1 MFTEINRIENDIEN
15 LAKFNA
21 TPGKGITR
29 FSFTEE
35 DRKARKYIKNEMQK
49 AGLDVREDA
58 VGNIIGKREG
68 KDSSLPV
75 IMVGSHF
82 DSVKNGGMFD
92 GPAGVAA
99 GLETARVF
107 KEKDLENNYPL
118 EVIAMVEEE
127 GGRFGSGLFGS
138 RAMTGRLDREE
149 LYQNSDENG
158 ITTAEALSDF
168 GFDPKDYKKARRFP
182 DEIKAFFELHIEQGP
197 VLETKNEEVGLVS
210 NIVGITQY
218 EVIIEGEADHA
229 GTTPMDMRR
238 DPLATTGAIFA
249 EIERLALKAGEGTV
263 ATVGKVNTEPGA
275 ANIIP
280 GIVKFS
286 IDIRSRNEDKISCV
300 SEGIKNFLVDNTKD
314 KNISFKMVEKISV
327 PPVKLPE
334 YITQIM
340 EEKGI
345 EADISCLKMNSGA
358 GHDAMIMTDIA
369 DVGLVFVPS
378 RDGKSHCPEEWTDYK
393 DLQKGIELVCR
404 TVIDMACN

>member
-249 EIERLALKAGEGTV
+249 EIERLAIKAGEGTV

-340 EEKGI
+340 EEKGK